1 MANKNLIRRM
11 RQLLTLVLVLAMT
24 MSFATMT
31 AMAGNDKAAIKV
43 GKDFNKD
50 EDVTLYLDRPETE
63 DVVESIQTE
72 TEGSGTAYL
81 KFEMPEFYSNGISE
95 GTEVPFTT
103 STGRAGIIV
112 VGPHEGNDTSDD
124 GQDTPDKGK
133 NNYEGTVY
141 FNVNVNVSKSWSGDE
156 GLEGVRPTS
165 VTVNLLANGSSTNQ
179 SVVLDETN
187 NWEGSFTNLVKYKNE
202 KEISYTVEEVS
213 VDGYTSRISGS
224 ESNGYVITNSY
235 KSPTTGALKISK
247 EVVNSIEKSI
257 EDTTDF
263 TFTVVTGDMKPVILS
278 SSETAPGEPSNKYIF
293 VGVDEIGD
301 GTALKLQSGDEIEIN
316 GLPTGDYYV
325 KETPVDGYTLL
336 TIDGEKPEGQYK
348 KCQVTSDQIASA
360 AFVNQKA
367 DSVQEDKTGTLKIK
381 KKVLDTDGVYTTD
394 DNTLFTF
401 TVETAGEEELVL
413 EKSATANDEYQFVKA
428 EEKDKDGTKLQ
439 LKSGDEITIKGLP
452 AGNYNV
458 KEDRAEGYTLR
469 TIDGEKVEG
478 QSKQYTVKS
487 QETTYSLFVNEKAN
501 SVQEDMTGMLQIKKR
516 VVDTT
521 GEAVNGD
528 STEFTFSVET
538 ADNKPVVLIE
548 TQGAADEY
556 NFVKVGE
563 TGSEATALK
572 LKSGDEI
579 RINGLPAGNY
589 NVKEDRAE
597 GYTLRTIDDKKVEG
611 QSKQYEVKSQ
621 ETTKSIFVNEKANS
635 VQEDMSGTLKIKKM
649 VLDTDGDYTI
659 DDNTI
664 FTFTVETAGNAKKA
678 LVLEPSETRKDE
690 YQFVEAVNEGGTEL
704 KLKSGD
710 EITIKG
716 LPAREYTVIEK
727 QTDGY
732 TLVEIDGVKVSNQT
746 SKAYTLAEKGEERA
760 LFTNQQN
767 KPDTE
772 PPGENGNGNGGDNS
786 GGGGLVTPPQKPL
799 PPEQNLDIPETPVE
813 PDTPEEPVEPSEKPL
828 PDDKHVVTEVPKTG
842 DVGADALML
851 NLLLLSISALAGTA
865 FYLRRKTS
873 GR

>member
-11 RQLLTLVLVLAMT
+11 RQLLTLVLILAMT

-50 EDVTLYLDRPETE
+50 EEVTLHLDKPETE
-63 DVVESIQTE
+63 DVVESIRTE

-112 VGPHEGNDTSDD
+112 VGPHEGNDTSKD

-179 SVVLDETN
+179 SVVLDVNN
-187 NWEGSFTNLVKYKNE
+187 NWEGSFTNLAKYKNG
-202 KEISYTVEEVS
+202 KVISYTVEEVS
-213 VDGYTSRISGS
+213 VGGYTSRISGS

-235 KSPTTGALKISK
+235 KTLTTGALKISK
-247 EVVNSIEKSI
+247 QVVNSKEESI
-257 EDTTDF
+257 KDTTEF
-263 TFTVVTGDMKPVILS
+263 TFTVVNAGKKPLTLS
-278 SSETAPGEPSNKYIF
+278 SSTTASGGPANVYDF
-293 VGVDEIGD
+293 VEVDENGD
-301 GTALKLQSGDEIEIN
+301 GTALKLQSGDEIVIN

-325 KETPVDGYTLL
+325 EETPVDGYTLL
-336 TIDGEKPEGQYK
+336 TIDGDKPEGQYK

-452 AGNYNV
+452 SGSYTVIENQT
-458 KEDRAEGYTLR
+458 DGYTLL
-469 TIDGEKVEG
+469 TIDGQNPEG

-487 QETTYSLFVNEKAN
+487 QGTTYSLFVNEKAN
-501 SVQEDMTGMLQIKKR
+501 SVQEDKT
-516 VVDTT
+516 
-521 GEAVNGD
+521 
-528 STEFTFSVET
+528 
-538 ADNKPVVLIE
+538 
-548 TQGAADEY
+548 
-556 NFVKVGE
+556 
-563 TGSEATALK
+563 
-572 LKSGDEI
+572 
-579 RINGLPAGNY
+579 
-589 NVKEDRAE
+589 
-597 GYTLRTIDDKKVEG
+597 
-611 QSKQYEVKSQ
+611 
-621 ETTKSIFVNEKANS
+621 
-635 VQEDMSGTLKIKKM
+635 GTLKIKKK
-649 VLDTDGDYTI
+649 VLDTDGYYTI

-664 FTFTVETAGNAKKA
+664 FTFTVETAGEEE
-678 LVLEPSETRKDE
+678 LVLEKSATANDE
-690 YQFVEAVNEGGTEL
+690 YQFVKAEEKDKDGTKL
-704 KLKSGD
+704 QLKSGD

-716 LPAREYTVIEK
+716 LPAGSYTVIEK

-799 PPEQNLDIPETPVE
+799 PPDQNLEIPETPVE
-813 PDTPEEPVEPSEKPL
+813 PETPAEPVKPL
-828 PDDKHVVTEVPKTG
+828 PDDKHIETEVPKTG
-842 DVGADALML
+842 DVGTDALTL